1 MFRGTASRV
10 TVFNPHPPSMKPAG
24 LGKVVSLLMW
34 AIVVRDSVVQYEYT
48 VLVLVGL
55 ILRTVYEYSIS
66 VVPNA

>member
-34 AIVVRDSVVQYEYT
+34 AIVEHVRIKYK
-48 VLVLVGL
+48 
-55 ILRTVYEYSIS
+55 
-66 VVPNA
+66 

>member
-34 AIVVRDSVVQYEYT
+34 AIVVLFGFAIQSIRVTSTVQ
-48 VLVLVGL
+48 
-55 ILRTVYEYSIS
+55 
-66 VVPNA
+66 

>member
-34 AIVVRDSVVQYEYT
+34 AIVYTSTVPVQDYQLQDSYSYEY
-48 VLVLVGL
+48 
-55 ILRTVYEYSIS
+55 EY
-66 VVPNA
+66 

>member
-34 AIVVRDSVVQYEYT
+34 AIVRRGDSMYV
-48 VLVLVGL
+48 
-55 ILRTVYEYSIS
+55 RTVRFHVLYVRHGTIT
-66 VVPNA
+66 VPERPN

>member
-34 AIVVRDSVVQYEYT
+34 AIVIQRTIQYDN
-48 VLVLVGL
+48 G
-55 ILRTVYEYSIS
+55 VYEALYASTS
-66 VVPNA
+66 TSTGLSTFLLSQTL